1 MKRMALFV
9 AVSAAVSLAVAVTVG
24 GASGAATP
32 GKSGDITM
40 SGSSGPGCWR
50 PRRPTAGPFR

>member
-9 AVSAAVSLAVAVTVG
+9 AASAAVSLAVAVTVG

-32 GKSGDITM
+32 ES
-40 SGSSGPGCWR
+40 PGTSR
-50 PRRPTAGPFR
+50 